1 MAKLRRNYES
11 GSGEVKGMVRISI
24 FAIILLGLLYFGY
37 DRLLS
42 GSSKNS
48 VSPIVLKT
56 AEGAV
61 SGDGT
66 RSTVEAQESENDPNI
81 YQEKPWL
88 PNTKTGEIV
97 DHTYYTLSYVEAYE
111 QAEWVS
117 YPLTQELLRKPNV
130 SRTDYFFDDPKVSTG
145 SATYYDYKGSGYT
158 KGHLAPAA
166 DMAFDTLAMRESFYM
181 SNMSP
186 QLHAFNNGVWRELE
200 EQTRDWTYHNKS
212 VYIVSGP
219 VFGTSIRKT
228 KKGIAIP
235 DYFYKIILDVTEP
248 DRKGIAFLIP
258 HRLCE
263 ERLQDFVVSID
274 SVESVTGI
282 DFFGHLPGQAAVDM
296 IETNADV
303 NKWKFSEDRYL
314 LRVSRWNKE

>member
-11 GSGEVKGMVRISI
+11 GSGEVKGMIRISI
-24 FAIILLGLLYFGY
+24 FALILLGLLYFGY

-42 GSSKNS
+42 GKTSKS
-48 VSPIVLKT
+48 GTPLVLKT

-61 SGDGT
+61 SGDGK
-66 RSTVEAQESENDPNI
+66 RSGDGVVDAENELSI
-81 YQEKPWL
+81 YEEKPWL

-97 DHTYYTLSYVEAYE
+97 DHTYYTLSYAEAFE
-111 QAEWVS
+111 QAEWVA

-130 SRTDYFFDDPKVSTG
+130 QRTDYFFDDPKVSTQ

-158 KGHLAPAA
+158 KGHLVPAA

-186 QLHAFNNGVWRELE
+186 QLRAFNNGVWRELE

-219 VFGTSIRKT
+219 VFATTVRKT

-235 DYFYKIILDVTEP
+235 DYFYKIILDVTQP
-248 DRKGIAFLIP
+248 DQKAIAFLIP

-263 ERLQDFVVSID
+263 ERLQNFAVSID
-274 SVESVTGI
+274 SIESVTGI
-282 DFFGHLPGQAAVDM
+282 DFFNHLQGQALVEQ
-296 IETNADV
+296 IETSSDV
-303 NKWKFSEDRYL
+303 NKWKFSEDRYS
-314 LRVSRWNKE
+314 LRVTRWNRE